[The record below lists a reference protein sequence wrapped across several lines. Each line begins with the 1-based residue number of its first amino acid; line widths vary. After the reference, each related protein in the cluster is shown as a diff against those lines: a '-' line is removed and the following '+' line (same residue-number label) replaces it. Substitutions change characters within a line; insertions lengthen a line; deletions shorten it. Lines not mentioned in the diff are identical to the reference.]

1 MDPESDSDN
10 SSLPDLGEV
19 TQFGLTEA
27 LAEMAN
33 MSFMA
38 GAPGKSFL
46 FFLFLVL
53 GQFRESSSNS
63 DSFSQTRLNE
73 PY

>member
-46 FFLFLVL
+46 FFLV
-53 GQFRESSSNS
+53 SS
-63 DSFSQTRLNE
+63 FGTI
-73 PY
+73 